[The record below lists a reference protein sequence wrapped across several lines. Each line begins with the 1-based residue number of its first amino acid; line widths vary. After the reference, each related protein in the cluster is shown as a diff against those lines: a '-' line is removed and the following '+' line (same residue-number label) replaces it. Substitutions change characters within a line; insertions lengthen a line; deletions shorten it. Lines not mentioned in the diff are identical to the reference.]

1 MFNYLNCFNYPM
13 KKILTGFLGL
23 FLVIGI
29 VAGAG
34 YALFSTK
41 VTVTGMVLGTATP
54 ALEISL
60 NGGDW
65 ASGTVPFDAVTFA
78 PLLPGEYDWGE
89 FYLRNTSIATTDPL
103 DLDLTGRLT
112 VAGGDWG
119 TLKDAI
125 QMQICIYNG
134 AAANNCGAT
143 ATPLMTLAQWNAE
156 ARNFPDNPLLE
167 TEVTHYAIVFF
178 IDSSYTST
186 IAGKTITGISFEIV
200 GTQVL

>member
-1 MFNYLNCFNYPM
+1 M

-34 YALFSTK
+34 YALFSTQ

-54 ALEISL
+54 GLEISL
-60 NGGDW
+60 KGTGGTW
-65 ASGTVPFDAVTFA
+65 GSGTVDFSGVKFA

-89 FYLRNTSIATTDPL
+89 FYLRNTSNGTTDPL
-103 DLDLTGRLT
+103 DLNLKGRLT
-112 VAGGDWG
+112 AAGGDWG
-119 TLKDAI
+119 VLKDAI
-125 QMQICIYNG
+125 QMKICIYDDT
-134 AAANNCGAT
+134 AENNCGTPAT
-143 ATPLMTLAQWNAE
+143 SWMTLAQWNAE
-156 ARNFPDNPLLE
+156 AKNLPGNPLLQ
-167 TEVTHYAIVFF
+167 TEKTHYSIVFF

-186 IAGKTITGISFEIV
+186 IAGKTITGMSFEIV

>member
-1 MFNYLNCFNYPM
+1 MVFYLNCFKYPM

-41 VTVTGMVLGTATP
+41 LTVTGMVLGTATP
-54 ALEISL
+54 GLEISL
-60 NGGDW
+60 NGTNW
-65 ASGTVPFDAVTFA
+65 ANDTVPFNSVVFA

-89 FYLRNTSIATTDPL
+89 FYLRNTSNGTTDHL
-103 DLDLTGRLT
+103 DLNLTGRLT
-112 VAGGDWG
+112 AAGGDWG
-119 TLKDAI
+119 VLKDAV
-125 QMQICIYNG
+125 QMRICTYDNT
-134 AAANNCGAT
+134 AANNCGAP
-143 ATPLMTLAQWNAE
+143 ATSWMTLSQWNAE
-156 ARNFPDNPLLE
+156 AKNLPGNPLLQ
-167 TEVTHYAIVFF
+167 TENTHYSIVFF

-186 IAGKTITGISFEIV
+186 IAGKTITGISFEFV